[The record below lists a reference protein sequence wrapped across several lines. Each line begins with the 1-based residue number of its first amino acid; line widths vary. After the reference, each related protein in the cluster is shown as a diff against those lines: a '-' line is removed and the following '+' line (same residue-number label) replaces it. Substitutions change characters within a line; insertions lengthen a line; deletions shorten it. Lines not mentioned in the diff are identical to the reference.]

1 MCLAAHVK
9 KKLYILLCY
18 GYYAMQQTG
27 TYANVSSIP
36 CHIWIQPSS
45 LCGASTVC
53 YGHQTMC
60 IKWCEVCVALNNWIV
75 CSILIY
81 RPQGENGR
89 KKNVS
94 FKITGKLKKS
104 RVGISLRPRQV
115 WTEVDLKSCIEDQNP
130 ALTQTP
136 EKLKVKVFLAL
147 LRCLVYASQRL
158 LAHSLGLLPLNH

>member
-1 MCLAAHVK
+1 MVTMQCSKPALMQMFPVYLVTFEFSPPRCVGRPLCATGIKRCVSNDVK
-9 KKLYILLCY
+9 C
-18 GYYAMQQTG
+18 
-27 TYANVSSIP
+27 P
-36 CHIWIQPSS
+36 
-45 LCGASTVC
+45 
-53 YGHQTMC
+53 
-60 IKWCEVCVALNNWIV
+60 VCVALNNWIV

-81 RPQGENGR
+81 RPQGENRR